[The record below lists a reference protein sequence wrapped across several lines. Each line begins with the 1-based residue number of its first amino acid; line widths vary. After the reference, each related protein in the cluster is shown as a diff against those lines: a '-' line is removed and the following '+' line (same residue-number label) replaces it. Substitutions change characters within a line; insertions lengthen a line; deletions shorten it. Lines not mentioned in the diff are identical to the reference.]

1 MFYKIIALNAMPC
14 TSKAITWL
22 DPGDSHDDGINLHQT
37 LVIAYTNY
45 FLKQQLLKR
54 LNEMNKTVYKSKIPT
69 NKLRKKLFD
78 TAKIPLM
85 TRAEQMAYEAIL
97 LNNRAVQLQV
107 VKDNDV
113 YKHFPPPDLPVAF
126 GSIYK
131 SDLFGRPKEEVMDA
145 CEELLIGSHLSCS
158 TEQSG
163 NVNKI
168 TIGQKKTKCEIT
180 FGLAAQ
186 QLQMHIIYKGQHRKP
201 IAIFV
206 KEVLLPC

>member
-1 MFYKIIALNAMPC
+1 M
-14 TSKAITWL
+14 
-22 DPGDSHDDGINLHQT
+22 
-37 LVIAYTNY
+37 IAYTNY

-54 LNEMNKTVYKSKIPT
+54 LNEMNITVYKSKIPT
-69 NKLRKKLFD
+69 DKLRKKLFD

>member
-1 MFYKIIALNAMPC
+1 M
-14 TSKAITWL
+14 
-22 DPGDSHDDGINLHQT
+22 
-37 LVIAYTNY
+37 IAYTNY

-168 TIGQKKTKCEIT
+168 TIGQKKKQNVESLSGWPRNSFKCT
-180 FGLAAQ
+180 FY
-186 QLQMHIIYKGQHRKP
+186 YKGQHRKP
-201 IAIFV
+201 IAIVV